1 MGDRVSQY
9 FENDNKIKSER
20 KLISFEI
27 FDKKITCYTDTGVFS
42 KDRFDYGTRLLLE
55 NVKIKN
61 TQGRILDLGCG
72 YGVCGIVLKL
82 MYSNSVIDMVDVN
95 LRSLK
100 LAKENLKLN
109 NVSNNVFESDG
120 YSNIEFKYD
129 YIITNPPIRA
139 GKKVIRE
146 FIFGSIERLTTDGE
160 LWFVMRKD
168 HGVKS
173 ILKEME
179 DRFETEII
187 TKSKGFYVV
196 CAKVRKN

>member
-1 MGDRVSQY
+1 M
-9 FENDNKIKSER
+9 
-20 KLISFEI
+20 L
-27 FDKKITCYTDTGVFS
+27 
-42 KDRFDYGTRLLLE
+42 
-55 NVKIKN
+55 
-61 TQGRILDLGCG
+61 
-72 YGVCGIVLKL
+72 
-82 MYSNSVIDMVDVN
+82 
-95 LRSLK
+95 
-100 LAKENLKLN
+100 
-109 NVSNNVFESDG
+109 
-120 YSNIEFKYD
+120 YD

-146 FIFGSIERLTTDGE
+146 FIFGSIGKLTTDGE